1 MRKTFAARRAVVGSS
16 WFFRQMQSAA
26 AEREATN
33 VGHGP
38 RVHRCRECGGRVKL
52 GAVCRVCHVELVH
65 AKEAI

>member
-1 MRKTFAARRAVVGSS
+1 MRKPFAMRRAVAGSS
-16 WFFRQMQSAA
+16 WFFRQMQAA
-26 AEREATN
+26 AAKREES
-33 VGHGP
+33 